1 MSIIKNKIFYII
13 ILQMVFFQLL
23 FSNDEY
29 KIEKVTRDDK
39 VIGEKIVNLKGD
51 TIKEYLYVSF
61 ENGKPTVLDIISRGK
76 RVKKVGELN
85 IVYNNDKKLFTVERD
100 LKGNVNEV
108 SYFYMFENKFV
119 EEKRDGNGKLLQFLE
134 HKDDETIVDITDEM
148 VSKRILE
155 KLTVTE
161 KNQTKVLK
169 SLDSLKLIVSRDK
182 KALLAQTLIP
192 LNTAKS
198 AEKDVLISQ
207 IVTDSI
213 KEYTNTDFVLVNA
226 GLFQNKIDI
235 GNIYYE
241 NIKNILTDHKLYT
254 LNLYGYEIIELFKN
268 IDKLPKG
275 HREFPNTANLMWE
288 KLKND
293 IVITING
300 EPLDKYKLYSLTV
313 NEYIKNGN
321 GVYFQLKDKLFSE
334 IPYDTEL
341 IVADYLSTIDI
352 IDDSYV
358 LEDRIK

>member
-1 MSIIKNKIFYII
+1 MSIIKNKFFYII
-13 ILQMVFFQLL
+13 IIQVIFFQLL

-29 KIEKVTRDDK
+29 KIEKIIRDNK
-39 VIGEKIVNLKGD
+39 VIGEKIINLKGD
-51 TIKEYLYVSF
+51 IIKEYLYKEY
-61 ENGKPTVLDIISRGK
+61 ENDRATILDVISRGK
-76 RVKKVGELN
+76 RVKKVAELN
-85 IVYNNDKKLFTVERD
+85 IIYNNNKKLFAVERD
-100 LKGNVNEV
+100 LKGNINEV
-108 SYFYMFENKFV
+108 SFFYTFENKFI

-134 HKDDETIVDITDEM
+134 YKDDGSIVDVTEEII
-148 VSKRILE
+148 SKRILE

-161 KNQTKVLK
+161 KNKTKILK
-169 SLDSLKLIVSRDK
+169 SLDSLKLILSKDK
-182 KALLAQTLIP
+182 KILLAQTLKP
-192 LNTAKS
+192 LNTAKV

-213 KEYTNTDFVLVNA
+213 KEYTKTDFVLVNA

-254 LNLYGYEIIELFKN
+254 LNLYGYEIIELFNN
-268 IDKLPKG
+268 ISKLPKG
-275 HREFPNTANLMWE
+275 HREFPNTANLIWE
-288 KLKND
+288 TLKNN

-321 GVYFQLKDKLFSE
+321 GVYFKLKDKIFSE
-334 IPYDTEL
+334 IPYKTEL
-341 IVADYLSTIDI
+341 IVADYLNTIDI
-352 IDDSYV
+352 IDDSYI